1 MFANWKIFLEFFFQ
15 KYFFQK
21 YFCDNIFG
29 ENIFVKI
36 FFDHFGNFFSEIFLA
51 FWRKYFCENIF
62 VENILVKI
70 FFDHSL
76 ITKGFPFL
84 TKFPLLHLHPFEVKC
99 DERTDAM
106 SVPFICSIDID
117 VITEE
122 IIYFSDH

>member
-29 ENIFVKI
+29 
-36 FFDHFGNFFSEIFLA
+36 
-51 FWRKYFCENIF
+51 
-62 VENILVKI
+62 ENILVKI

-99 DERTDAM
+99 DKLTDAR
-106 SVPFICSIDID
+106 
-117 VITEE
+117 TQ
-122 IIYFSDH
+122 